1 MRIAK
6 VINNNVVQALNQDK
20 EELIVMGKGLGFQKK
35 VGDEVDPSKIEK
47 TFYLQAG
54 NKDKAA
60 ELSRVYVGLDSREI
74 ELVLAIIARAEE
86 VLHLHF
92 DLSLYIALAD
102 HLHYTLERTAEGLT
116 LKNPLAW
123 EVRKFYPQ
131 EYQVGIEALDL
142 VQKRLGRELPKDEAA
157 SIALHIVNAEKDG
170 GLQEKNL
177 QTTKIV
183 TDILGIVRLHLGR
196 ELEEDSIS
204 YNRFVTHIQYF
215 AQRVVNGLIQGEN
228 DAFLYEQVA
237 QNYPQSFACTQNIKT
252 YVTNHHSF
260 EMSPDEQVYLT
271 IHIQRLR
278 TNL

>member
-1 MRIAK
+1 M
-6 VINNNVVQALNQDK
+6 
-20 EELIVMGKGLGFQKK
+20 
-35 VGDEVDPSKIEK
+35 
-47 TFYLQAG
+47 
-54 NKDKAA
+54 
-60 ELSRVYVGLDSREI
+60 DSREI
-74 ELVLAIIARAEE
+74 DLVLAIIARAEE
-86 VLHLHF
+86 VLHHHF

-102 HLHYTLERTAEGLT
+102 HLHYTLERTVQGLA

-123 EVRKFYPQ
+123 EIRKFYPQ

-252 YVTNHHSF
+252 YVTNHYSF